1 MRRVISLMSG
11 LSMVALGLGLTF
23 SPASAEDSPEGHE
36 CHGEIVVQLEAW
48 LWAQPGHDSY
58 TFELPQPLGPGT
70 WSVNTQSYDGYEGR
84 EHSSQDN
91 ERWNLRL
98 LNDGVVVATV
108 GPTTDIPDGIDHAS
122 SADELGTVNLDDGAD
137 SIVVVHSGESREGGT
152 DSVHAACVGFDPVAP
167 PASTT
172 TSTTP
177 PAVSTTTSTTPPAS
191 TTTTAPPASTIPV
204 GPTTTFGP
212 AAPTSSVPAGTTL
225 DPPIAPA
232 PAGPI
237 LSLSATVD
245 CSARSV
251 VADIDNAGD
260 RATTVDVFLVA
271 DSVQTGVRV
280 PPGGNTRVAFTLPGS
295 AEGTTLE
302 LVISDTSG
310 VVDTDSV
317 QVDCATPASVAAAT
331 SVDCA
336 AGTLVVGLVN
346 EGQETASLSVIVE
359 QSGLIDTINLEG
371 GRSRRVVIDLEG
383 RSAIPL
389 RVVDST
395 GVDILRRTIAPDCP
409 SPDLAVS
416 TTVSCTTNE
425 ILITVQNR
433 GDAPAEIQAG
443 LGDGGVDG
451 VVVDPSETV
460 VIGLPYDPGSR
471 SETLRL
477 TGTDS
482 LVAAGGEVLLGCEPR
497 PEATP
502 SPCSSIYLSDPSAST
517 TTILATPP
525 PGEPWWTAADTI
537 PDLGSGNGI
546 GASRSCAV
554 PEVDFSPNCSIG
566 TLTIRMSNTGSI
578 PTRLVVLLD
587 DDATGP
593 AIDVGA
599 GASMVTAM
607 GISGAETVTVFEAGR
622 VEPIASLR
630 LSCDSGGKGLR
641 TAAYAV
647 FSLSVL
653 TSILTASAGPRRLL
667 MLFR

>member
-1 MRRVISLMSG
+1 MSG
-11 LSMVALGLGLTF
+11 LSILALGLGLTF
-23 SPASAEDSPEGHE
+23 SPASAEDGPEVHE

-48 LWAQPGHDSY
+48 LWSRPGHDSY
-58 TFELPQPLGPGT
+58 TFGLPQPLGPGT

-91 ERWNLRL
+91 ERWILRL
-98 LNDGVVVATV
+98 LDEGVVVATV
-108 GPTTDIPDGIDHAS
+108 GPTTDIPDGVDHAS
-122 SADELGTVNLDDGAD
+122 SADELGTVILDHGAD
-137 SIVVVHSGESREGGT
+137 SIVVVHSGEPSEDGT
-152 DSVHAACVGFDPVAP
+152 DSVHAACVGFDPVTP

-172 TSTTP
+172 TSTIP
-177 PAVSTTTSTTPPAS
+177 PAVSTTTSTVPPAS
-191 TTTTAPPASTIPV
+191 TPTSTRPA
-204 GPTTTFGP
+204 GPTTTTVPPTPTTSTPDGTTLEPP
-212 AAPTSSVPAGTTL
+212 AAPT
-225 DPPIAPA
+225 PI
-232 PAGPI
+232 GPL
-237 LSLSATVD
+237 LSLSSVVD

-251 VADIDNAGD
+251 VADIINVGD
-260 RATTVDVFLVA
+260 EASLVDVFLVA

-280 PPGGNTRVAFTLPGS
+280 VPDGTTRVGFTLPES

-302 LVISDTSG
+302 LVIADTSG

-317 QVDCATPASVAAAT
+317 HVDCATSASVAAAT
-331 SVDCA
+331 SVDCVS
-336 AGTLVVGLVN
+336 GTLVVGLVN
-346 EGQETASLSVIVE
+346 EGQETAHLSVIVE
-359 QSGLIDTINLEG
+359 QSGLIDTVDLEG
-371 GRSRRVVIDLEG
+371 GNSRQIVIDLNG
-383 RSAIPL
+383 RSTIPL
-389 RVVDST
+389 RVVGST
-395 GVDILRRTIAPDCP
+395 GDDVLRRTITAGCP
-409 SPDLAVS
+409 SADLAVS

-425 ILITVQNR
+425 ILITVRNR
-433 GDAPAEIQAG
+433 GDAPAEMQAG
-443 LGDGGVDG
+443 LGNGGVEG
-451 VVVDPSETV
+451 VVVDPSQTV
-460 VIGLPYDPGSR
+460 VIGLPYEPGSR

-482 LVAAGGEVLLGCEPR
+482 LISAGGEVLIGCEPR
-497 PEATP
+497 PETAP
-502 SPCSSIYLSDPSAST
+502 SPCSSIYLTDPSAST
-517 TTILATPP
+517 TTILPTPP

-537 PDLGSGNGI
+537 PDLGDGI

-593 AIDVGA
+593 AIDVAA
-599 GASMVTAM
+599 GASMMTAL
-607 GISGAETVTVFEAGR
+607 GISGADTVTVFEAGR
-622 VEPIASLR
+622 VQPIASLR

-653 TSILTASAGPRRLL
+653 TSILTASTGPRRLL